1 MESDVN
7 RDRAGFLQGSDV
19 NSLRWERNI
28 GAEEAYFKKS
38 PRDITRD
45 LITRVDV
52 GSRDQVPWR
61 PREARETTPINVP
74 VRVVGS

>member
-7 RDRAGFLQGSDV
+7 RDRNGFLQHFDV
-19 NSLRWERNI
+19 NSPRWKSNI
-28 GAEEAYFKKS
+28 RAEEPYFKKS

-52 GSRDQVPWR
+52 GSRDRVPWR
-61 PREARETTPINVP
+61 PSQTRKTTPINVP
-74 VRVVGS
+74 VRIVRS